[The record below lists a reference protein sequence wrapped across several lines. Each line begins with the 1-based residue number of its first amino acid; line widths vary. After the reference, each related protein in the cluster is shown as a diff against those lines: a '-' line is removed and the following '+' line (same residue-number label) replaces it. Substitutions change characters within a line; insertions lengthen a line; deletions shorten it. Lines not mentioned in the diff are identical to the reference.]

1 MNKEYLD
8 KLKRASMGN
17 TEALESL
24 EMCRREAIDQ
34 LQNFNDL
41 AWLSSIKKVLDEFV
55 PLKKEL
61 PIKEESKKKQPEKES
76 AENTK
81 QLRLFE

>member
-1 MNKEYLD
+1 MNKQLEL
-8 KLKRASMGN
+8 LKKASMGN

-24 EMCRREAIDQ
+24 GICRREAIDR

-61 PIKEESKKKQPEKES
+61 PIKEESKKES
-76 AENTK
+76 TENTK
-81 QLRLFE
+81 QLRLF